1 MICERCH
8 KRLATVYLNKTING
22 EKKEI
27 HLCSKC
33 AMEVKDN
40 YYSNDFSFESL
51 LSSLLNINANTK
63 NGSYNENNVP
73 RCNKCGMTYTEFRKK
88 GKFGCSNCYHSFS
101 NLINPVIKSVH
112 GSNLHVG
119 KIPNRS
125 GGKIILK
132 KQIQL
137 LEVKLKNAITNEE
150 YEQAAKIRDTIR
162 ELKKEGG
169 IC

>member
-1 MICERCH
+1 
-8 KRLATVYLNKTING
+8 
-22 EKKEI
+22 
-27 HLCSKC
+27 
-33 AMEVKDN
+33 
-40 YYSNDFSFESL
+40 
-51 LSSLLNINANTK
+51 
-63 NGSYNENNVP
+63 
-73 RCNKCGMTYTEFRKK
+73 MTYTEFRKK

-169 IC
+169 YAKMV